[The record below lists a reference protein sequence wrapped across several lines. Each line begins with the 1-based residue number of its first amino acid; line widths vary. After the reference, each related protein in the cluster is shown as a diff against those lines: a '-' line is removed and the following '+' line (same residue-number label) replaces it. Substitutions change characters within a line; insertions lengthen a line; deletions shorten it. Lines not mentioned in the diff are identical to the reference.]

1 MNIHFDWTITFGQM
15 VHATI
20 VCGCMLWIAPVME
33 KRIVKRLMQHLKEI
47 ETGKTADGQA
57 VSPT

>member
-1 MNIHFDWTITFGQM
+1 
-15 VHATI
+15 
-20 VCGCMLWIAPVME
+20 MLWIAPVME